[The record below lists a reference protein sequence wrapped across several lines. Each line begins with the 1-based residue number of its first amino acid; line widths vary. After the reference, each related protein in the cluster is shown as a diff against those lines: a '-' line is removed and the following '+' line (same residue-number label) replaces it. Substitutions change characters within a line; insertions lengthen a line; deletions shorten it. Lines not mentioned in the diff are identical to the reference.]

1 VEVAEIDENV
11 EEPVVTSVQ
20 QGSKQ
25 IQTSHFWNGRCPP
38 PWAINIIT
46 INFNCEQS
54 ARDSERFNVLQ
65 VTSSEFKFNL
75 Y

>member
-1 VEVAEIDENV
+1 MRAGVEVAEINENV

-38 PWAINIIT
+38 P
-46 INFNCEQS
+46 
-54 ARDSERFNVLQ
+54 
-65 VTSSEFKFNL
+65 FKGKPRENEVESHDHVSRQL
-75 Y
+75 HK